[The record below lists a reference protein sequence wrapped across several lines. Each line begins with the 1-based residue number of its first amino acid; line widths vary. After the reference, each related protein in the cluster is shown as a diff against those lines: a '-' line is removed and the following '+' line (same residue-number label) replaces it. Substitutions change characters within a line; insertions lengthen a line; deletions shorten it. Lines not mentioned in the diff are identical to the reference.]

1 MHLYLI
7 RHGESF
13 VNLNGWVP
21 SEGESYDASL
31 TDLGKRQVAA
41 LAAWL
46 PKAIPHFDGLYA
58 STLQR
63 ARETAAP
70 LADAYKLEI
79 SFDDRLRE
87 FGNTLIDESP
97 IPPDLLPKEPSYSK
111 KYEFPYLSTA
121 PSIERAE
128 SYMHFRSRIG
138 VFLNEMIERYPEGRV
153 AAVCHGGVVNAVF
166 DHIFNVGPY
175 RRCEVWVRNTAYCH
189 FQYRFIEH
197 EEPWLLHACGC
208 TEHLAGIR

>member
-1 MHLYLI
+1 M
-7 RHGESF
+7 
-13 VNLNGWVP
+13 
-21 SEGESYDASL
+21 
-31 TDLGKRQVAA
+31 
-41 LAAWL
+41 
-46 PKAIPHFDGLYA
+46 
-58 STLQR
+58 
-63 ARETAAP
+63 
-70 LADAYKLEI
+70 
-79 SFDDRLRE
+79 
-87 FGNTLIDESP
+87 
-97 IPPDLLPKEPSYSK
+97 K

-166 DHIFNVGPY
+166 DHVFNVGPY

-189 FQYRFIEH
+189 FQYRFIER
-197 EEPWLLHACGC
+197 EEPWLLHECGC